1 VTTNTNTPGSIPVT
15 LPPVFLPEYSYGDP
29 TAVAP
34 AGVNVFNVF
43 STFASGLPAALATT
57 PALQFEARGT
67 YDRASNTFNA
77 ISVNVVL

>member
-1 VTTNTNTPGSIPVT
+1 
-15 LPPVFLPEYSYGDP
+15 
-29 TAVAP
+29 
-34 AGVNVFNVF
+34 NVFNVF

-77 ISVNVVL
+77 ISVNVVSRGASAEPPGRLRSPVQPRNS